1 MKIYRFPSNGPGHS
15 AIRNSMRHIFMR
27 NYLFIASTALLLG
40 ITNLHAQEK
49 VFYVEPKDTDPATRK
64 VHSAHVAV
72 YNPAVT
78 PRHELLLLIPGT
90 RAVAS
95 NTLAVDRV
103 FARWGYHAITLDYE
117 NDLLAVTYA
126 NSTDPTAFERYR
138 DAIVTGAPVCD
149 GVKVDAANSILN
161 RTAKLLVYLDKE
173 DPKGGWD
180 QYVKDGKPVWN
191 RIIAAGHSQGAGHV
205 AYIGK
210 KYETDAVFMF
220 SGPQDY
226 MEGPKKAAPW
236 EAEKSATSPS
246 RFFAFLSAHDPY
258 NSEHQIASCVS
269 LMQLSDAKTNSVKP
283 GITVDGDSQI
293 LVNDISGGGA
303 HGSTISVQFTNVW
316 QYMLAKK
323 PKADN

>member
-1 MKIYRFPSNGPGHS
+1 MKRFWFPSNGLGHS
-15 AIRNSMRHIFMR
+15 AINNSISLIFMR
-27 NYLFIASTALLLG
+27 NLFIASTVLLLG
-40 ITNLHAQEK
+40 ITTLHAQEK

-72 YNPAVT
+72 YDPAVT
-78 PRHELLLLIPGT
+78 PRHELFLFIPGT

-95 NTLAVDRV
+95 NSLAVDRI
-103 FARWGYHAITLDYE
+103 FAKWGYHAITLDYE

-126 NSTDPTAFERYR
+126 TSTDPTAFERYR
-138 DAIVTGAPVCD
+138 NAIVTGAPVCE
-149 GVKVDAANSILN
+149 GAKVDAANSILN
-161 RTAKLLVYLDKE
+161 RTEKLLVYLDKQ

-180 QYVKDGKPVWN
+180 QFVKDGKPVWN

-236 EAEKSATSPS
+236 EADKSATPPA
-246 RFFAFLSAHDPY
+246 RFFAFLSAYDPY
-258 NSEHQIASCVS
+258 NSEHQIASCVA
-269 LMQLSDAKTNSVKP
+269 LMQLSAAKTNAVKP
-283 GITVDGDSQI
+283 GMTVDGDYQI

-303 HGSTISVQFTNVW
+303 HGSTISTQFTNVW

-323 PKADN
+323 PN